1 MIENVWGFYLSPNIL
16 GCSLE
21 SQPSDEPFIF
31 ISEEVASWNFLCQE
45 PGPEENSLMG
55 YMGVPIPG
63 KDVPQG
69 CFRAAKLLLG
79 ELPEKRADATE
90 IIVLMAMYEMDMDHF
105 P

>member
-1 MIENVWGFYLSPNIL
+1 
-16 GCSLE
+16 
-21 SQPSDEPFIF
+21 
-31 ISEEVASWNFLCQE
+31 
-45 PGPEENSLMG
+45 MG

-90 IIVLMAMYEMDMDHF
+90 IIVLMPMYEMDMDHF